1 MKHLSLT
8 VMVTYPFKNKS
19 IPLYEI
25 FIGGQLS
32 PLTVHISIRR
42 VVCTH
47 ALCNIACQT
56 QVKIPSVLCKQE
68 LEKNGSFSQKFNLMY
83 SFFFLLILVSL
94 RDPKFEWSNKKK
106 LVYFAYRL
114 CGTCILNFMRYF
126 LQNVNLFG
134 RSLFG
139 RSLYRLAE

>member
-1 MKHLSLT
+1 
-8 VMVTYPFKNKS
+8 MVTYPFKNKS

-32 PLTVHISIRR
+32 PLTVHISTGYTQSGVYTCTMQHRVSNTGEDSQCLVQARIREKWQ
-42 VVCTH
+42 
-47 ALCNIACQT
+47 LQP
-56 QVKIPSVLCKQE
+56 KIQ
-68 LEKNGSFSQKFNLMY
+68 FNVQ
-83 SFFFLLILVSL
+83 FFFLLILVSL
-94 RDPKFEWSNKKK
+94 RDPKFEWINKKK

>member
-1 MKHLSLT
+1 MQHRVSNTGEDSQCLVQARMREKW
-8 VMVTYPFKNKS
+8 
-19 IPLYEI
+19 
-25 FIGGQLS
+25 QLQ
-32 PLTVHISIRR
+32 P
-42 VVCTH
+42 
-47 ALCNIACQT
+47 
-56 QVKIPSVLCKQE
+56 KIQ
-68 LEKNGSFSQKFNLMY
+68 FNVQ
-83 SFFFLLILVSL
+83 FFFLLILVSL
-94 RDPKFEWSNKKK
+94 RDPKFEWINKKK